1 MRVPLARPLSL
12 ASPTRRLKR
21 KRQQRSRLLILCLR
35 CASLRQRETA
45 GGPGLTCTAR
55 TFFDK
60 VRLHEENHDVLRM
73 ATDRSALL
81 CAVRK
86 RRTTCAAR
94 GDDFPKCPC

>member
-1 MRVPLARPLSL
+1 
-12 ASPTRRLKR
+12 
-21 KRQQRSRLLILCLR
+21 
-35 CASLRQRETA
+35 
-45 GGPGLTCTAR
+45 LTCTAR